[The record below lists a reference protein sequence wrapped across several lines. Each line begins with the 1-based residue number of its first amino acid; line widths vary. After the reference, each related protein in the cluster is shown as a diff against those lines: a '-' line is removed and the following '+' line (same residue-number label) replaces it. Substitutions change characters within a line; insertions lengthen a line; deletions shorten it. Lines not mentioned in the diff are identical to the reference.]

1 MTRAATFGIFFLLL
15 LGAGFGAFHWTINR
29 VYVPAGKSLLLRY
42 KGPLLFGEKKVATGR
57 FASYEAG
64 EIGIIEQLRGPGRHF
79 YCPIWWERQMVN
91 DVVVEPGNVAI
102 IISKL
107 GRELPQDQ
115 FLVDG
120 KLGETE
126 YKGILRVA
134 YGPGRYRINSYAYE
148 VKLVRS
154 EVVDTSSQAKMW
166 GWVEIPTGYVG
177 VVTNLAD
184 NPLTG
189 GTAGIQNDVFPPGIY
204 LVNGREQQIDI
215 VEVGFREKTVSVT
228 RATDAS
234 GRLQLDASGEP
245 VVKDDSTGIMF
256 PSNDGFPIHMDF
268 TAIWGIMPDQ
278 AAEAVRKFGNVNAV
292 EEKVVVPQIE
302 SICRNVGS
310 SKGAV
315 ELLIGESRQ
324 LFQEDTEKEFKQI
337 LSEKS
342 ITLLY
347 GLVRHIYIPQEVR
360 IPIQNANIADEL
372 RLTRDQEQ
380 LTAKTE
386 ASLRESER
394 KVELEA
400 ARVAALTEKLVA
412 QQLAEGRK
420 QVEETRARTVQL
432 VAAIDKETAGL
443 EAEADILRGQASATA
458 RKMLEEAK
466 AQKFGLA
473 VSAFGSGDAYN
484 QWVFASNLPEDIQL
498 NLLYAG
504 EGTFW
509 TDLDGFT
516 NKLLGR
522 QIAREGK

>member
-1 MTRAATFGIFFLLL
+1 
-15 LGAGFGAFHWTINR
+15 
-29 VYVPAGKSLLLRY
+29 
-42 KGPLLFGEKKVATGR
+42 
-57 FASYEAG
+57 
-64 EIGIIEQLRGPGRHF
+64 
-79 YCPIWWERQMVN
+79 
-91 DVVVEPGNVAI
+91 
-102 IISKL
+102 
-107 GRELPQDQ
+107 
-115 FLVDG
+115 
-120 KLGETE
+120 
-126 YKGILRVA
+126 
-134 YGPGRYRINSYAYE
+134 
-148 VKLVRS
+148 
-154 EVVDTSSQAKMW
+154 MW